1 VRIGLAGLGL
11 IGGSLA
17 LALRDTHDV
26 VGYDVDERARAA
38 AGRAGVRIADRLEEL
53 GDADAVLVATPIG
66 AIVPTLEELGR
77 RRSGAVMIDT
87 GSLKRGVAR
96 YAESAPAG
104 ARIVGGHP
112 MAGSTSSG
120 FDAADREL
128 FRGRPFLLVPTARS
142 DDEAMSVAGAIAREA
157 GATVTVCSADAH
169 DRAMARLLAA
179 PLATAAALVVAGA
192 GAGALLGAAGPGFRD
207 TTRLAETPLELAA
220 DLLFGNVDDAEE
232 AIGAVIAALEQLR
245 ASIDRDD
252 RAYAA
257 SFLRT
262 ARDARAKLA

>member
-17 LALRDTHDV
+17 LALRDIHEV
-26 VGYDVDERARAA
+26 VGYDVDERARSGA
-38 AGRAGVRIADRLEEL
+38 AGAGIRVADRLDDL
-53 GDADAVLVATPIG
+53 GTADAVLVATPIA

-77 RRSGAVMIDT
+77 RRSDAVMIDT

-96 YAESAPAG
+96 YAEHAPAA

-120 FDAADREL
+120 FEAADPEL

-142 DDEAMSVAGAIAREA
+142 DDEAMSVAGGIARDA
-157 GATVTVCSADAH
+157 GAAVTVCSAEAH
-169 DRAMARLLAA
+169 DRAMAILVAA
-179 PLATAAALVVAGA
+179 PLATAAALAVAGA

-207 TTRLAETPLELAA
+207 ATRLAETPLELAA
-220 DLLFGNVDDAEE
+220 DLLFGNADDAEA

-245 ASIDRDD
+245 ASLDRDD
-252 RAYAA
+252 RAYAQDV
-257 SFLRT
+257 LRT
-262 ARDARAKLA
+262 ARDVRAKLA